1 MRLARQFLTEN
12 LLLVCLGG
20 ALAIPFALGALSLMG
35 TVPPEAV
42 PRCNDV
48 GLNLR
53 AATYLA
59 LLTVSAGVFF
69 GLVPLLAGPHHALA
83 TAMSEASGRMAG
95 AAPRWERL
103 RKLLVVVELGMAVV
117 LLAAA
122 GLLVRSFGQLIAVD
136 VGFRPDHVVVLPIT
150 LDNHEYDSGIKTRA
164 YYRSLTEKLAS
175 VPGVVSVGGVTAL
188 PMSPIGPDFDRPIW
202 ADGDSPPPGG
212 FRRADIRMATPSYF
226 RTLGISL
233 LRGRAFDEADRPDS
247 PKVVMVNESLAQQV
261 WPEGDPI
268 GKRLVIDYGTVG
280 TYPYEV
286 VGMVNDLRFYGI
298 RSTPRPELYLPHAQR
313 SYLIM
318 NIAVRTDGEPN
329 VLVPELRKAVL
340 EVDPMQPAFGVL
352 PLDELVV
359 SSVARDRFAM
369 ILIGSFGVVA
379 LVLALLGIFGVF
391 SYHVGQREHEVG
403 VRAALGASRKELVAM
418 MLSAG
423 LRLAFAGIGLGVLL
437 AVAST
442 RLLGSML
449 FGVSPVDPLTFAVV
463 TVLPAAGAL
472 AACYLPARRAARVD
486 PVIALRHE

>member
-1 MRLARQFLTEN
+1 
-12 LLLVCLGG
+12 
-20 ALAIPFALGALSLMG
+20 
-35 TVPPEAV
+35 
-42 PRCNDV
+42 
-48 GLNLR
+48 
-53 AATYLA
+53 
-59 LLTVSAGVFF
+59 
-69 GLVPLLAGPHHALA
+69 
-83 TAMSEASGRMAG
+83 
-95 AAPRWERL
+95 
-103 RKLLVVVELGMAVV
+103 MAVV
-117 LLAAA
+117 LLATA
-122 GLLVRSFGQLIAVD
+122 GLLVRSFGHLIAVD

-150 LDNHEYDSGIKTRA
+150 LDNHEYDSGAKTRA

-175 VPGVVSVGGVTAL
+175 VPGVVAVGGVTAL

-233 LRGRAFDEADRPDS
+233 LRGRAFDETDRPDS

-261 WPEGDPI
+261 WPEQDPI

-280 TYPYEV
+280 TYPFEV

-403 VRAALGASRKELVAM
+403 VRAALGASRKRARSDDAVGRAPSGVRRHRPRCFARGGLDT
-418 MLSAG
+418 SAWEH
-423 LRLAFAGIGLGVLL
+423 
-437 AVAST
+437 
-442 RLLGSML
+442 
-449 FGVSPVDPLTFAVV
+449 
-463 TVLPAAGAL
+463 
-472 AACYLPARRAARVD
+472 
-486 PVIALRHE
+486 ALRRQPRRPSDLRCGDRASRCRGARGMLPSRQTGGPGGPGHRPAP

>member
-1 MRLARQFLTEN
+1 
-12 LLLVCLGG
+12 
-20 ALAIPFALGALSLMG
+20 
-35 TVPPEAV
+35 
-42 PRCNDV
+42 
-48 GLNLR
+48 
-53 AATYLA
+53 
-59 LLTVSAGVFF
+59 
-69 GLVPLLAGPHHALA
+69 
-83 TAMSEASGRMAG
+83 
-95 AAPRWERL
+95 
-103 RKLLVVVELGMAVV
+103 
-117 LLAAA
+117 
-122 GLLVRSFGQLIAVD
+122 
-136 VGFRPDHVVVLPIT
+136 
-150 LDNHEYDSGIKTRA
+150 
-164 YYRSLTEKLAS
+164 
-175 VPGVVSVGGVTAL
+175 
-188 PMSPIGPDFDRPIW
+188 
-202 ADGDSPPPGG
+202 
-212 FRRADIRMATPSYF
+212 
-226 RTLGISL
+226 
-233 LRGRAFDEADRPDS
+233 
-247 PKVVMVNESLAQQV
+247 MVNESLAQQV
-261 WPEGDPI
+261 WPEEDPI

-318 NIAVRTDGEPN
+318 NIAVRTDGEPH

-352 PLDELVV
+352 PLDELVG

-449 FGVSPVDPLTFAVV
+449 FGVSPVDPLTIAVV

>member
-1 MRLARQFLTEN
+1 
-12 LLLVCLGG
+12 
-20 ALAIPFALGALSLMG
+20 MG
-35 TVPPEAV
+35 TVLPEAV

-95 AAPRWERL
+95 TAPRWERL
-103 RKLLVVVELGMAVV
+103 RKLLVVAELGMAVV
-117 LLAAA
+117 LLATA
-122 GLLVRSFGQLIAVD
+122 GLLVRSFGHLIAVD

-150 LDNHEYDSGIKTRA
+150 LDNHEYDSSAKTRA

-212 FRRADIRMATPSYF
+212 FLRADIRMATPSYF
-226 RTLGISL
+226 RTLGPSL

-261 WPEGDPI
+261 WPEEDPI

-280 TYPYEV
+280 TYPFEV
-286 VGMVNDLRFYGI
+286 VGMVYDLRFYGI

-318 NIAVRTDGEPN
+318 NIAVRTDGEPH

-340 EVDPMQPAFGVL
+340 EVDPMQPAFRVL

-449 FGVSPVDPLTFAVV
+449 FGVSPLDPLTFAVV
-463 TVLPAAGAL
+463 IVLPAAGAL
-472 AACYLPARRAARVD
+472 AACYLPARALARIANATDRLRAF
-486 PVIALRHE
+486 ALRHE

>member
-1 MRLARQFLTEN
+1 M
-12 LLLVCLGG
+12 
-20 ALAIPFALGALSLMG
+20 
-35 TVPPEAV
+35 
-42 PRCNDV
+42 
-48 GLNLR
+48 
-53 AATYLA
+53 
-59 LLTVSAGVFF
+59 
-69 GLVPLLAGPHHALA
+69 
-83 TAMSEASGRMAG
+83 
-95 AAPRWERL
+95 
-103 RKLLVVVELGMAVV
+103 K
-117 LLAAA
+117 
-122 GLLVRSFGQLIAVD
+122 
-136 VGFRPDHVVVLPIT
+136 
-150 LDNHEYDSGIKTRA
+150 
-164 YYRSLTEKLAS
+164 
-175 VPGVVSVGGVTAL
+175 
-188 PMSPIGPDFDRPIW
+188 PIGP
-202 ADGDSPPPGG
+202 
-212 FRRADIRMATPSYF
+212 IR
-226 RTLGISL
+226 
-233 LRGRAFDEADRPDS
+233 

-261 WPEGDPI
+261 WPEQDPI

-280 TYPYEV
+280 TYPFEV